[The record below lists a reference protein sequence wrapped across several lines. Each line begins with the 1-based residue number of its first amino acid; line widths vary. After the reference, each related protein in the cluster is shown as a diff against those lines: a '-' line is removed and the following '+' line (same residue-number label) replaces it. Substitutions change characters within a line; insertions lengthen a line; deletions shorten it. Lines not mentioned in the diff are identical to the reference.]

1 MKPTAEPMPLSD
13 APTERI
19 SPTAP
24 IDLVYL
30 WVDGADPKFR
40 ALKRRHLSASTGHL
54 ERDDLTG
61 DDARYRQIGE
71 IAYSVRS
78 VRRFAP
84 WIRDIHIVVAPGQR
98 PPVDLDDPRIH
109 IVEHPQ
115 IMPAAILPT
124 FSNRSI
130 EPFVHRIPGLSE
142 VFLYANDDFLFWR
155 NTPREHFVVDGELS
169 LRGRF
174 LPRWRARAG
183 AVLHEGHSRTV
194 SQTALRLYDHGL
206 RRVFRAEHSF
216 HVMRRTT
223 CETVWRE
230 CGAFLDRVVALR
242 FRNDEL
248 GANWQ
253 MLVNGFEL
261 RDRSP
266 RTVRTFDTV
275 LLSFAHVEESR
286 ATAALVRM
294 RLALLRWFAPRTMC
308 FNTIPASWSD
318 RVRAVLDRHYGPIDP
333 PRRDAVVAMAKREP
347 GDPATPIDGS
357 AKFAG
362 SSRGAV
368 AADDRVRDR
377 TSPRQRS

>member
-1 MKPTAEPMPLSD
+1 MGSDLARIGGAEEPSAEPMSTSD
-13 APTERI
+13 RTTDRI
-19 SPTAP
+19 HPDAP

-30 WVDGADPKFR
+30 WVDGTDPEFR
-40 ALKRRHLSASTGHL
+40 ALKRRHLSAATGHID
-54 ERDDLTG
+54 RDDLTG

-71 IAYSVRS
+71 IAYSVHS
-78 VRRFAP
+78 ARRFAP

-124 FSNRSI
+124 FASRSI

-142 VFLYANDDFLFWR
+142 IFLYANDDFLFWR
-155 NTPREHFVVDGELS
+155 ETPRDHFVVDGELS

-174 LPRWRARAG
+174 TSRRRAERD
-183 AVLHEGHSRTV
+183 AVRHEGHTRTV

-230 CGAFLDRVVALR
+230 CGAFLDRAVALR
-242 FRNDEL
+242 FRSDDL

-253 MLVNGFEL
+253 MLVNSFEL
-261 RDRSP
+261 RDHSP
-266 RTVRTFDTV
+266 RTVRTFGAV

-286 ATAALVRM
+286 VIAAYVRA
-294 RLALLRWFAPRTMC
+294 RLAVLRWIAPRTMC

-318 RVRAVLDRHYGPIDP
+318 RVRLVLDRHYGPPDAGANRREDDA
-333 PRRDAVVAMAKREP
+333 RRD
-347 GDPATPIDGS
+347 TS
-357 AKFAG
+357 
-362 SSRGAV
+362 
-368 AADDRVRDR
+368 DDR
-377 TSPRQRS
+377 SS